1 MNNIEKSQYETN
13 RDYERRKLI
22 IKSISPKNE
31 KELKSA
37 ILISYIANNILN
49 LHCIY
54 PQKLQQKVKNA
65 ISNIKV

>member
-1 MNNIEKSQYETN
+1 MNNIEKSQHETN

>member
-31 KELKSA
+31 KELKSS

>member
-31 KELKSA
+31 K
-37 ILISYIANNILN
+37 
-49 LHCIY
+49 
-54 PQKLQQKVKNA
+54 
-65 ISNIKV
+65 